1 MCLNK
6 CQRVAQCE
14 RQRAMGWRNMESS
27 AGSRKFHESNSAE
40 SMPLWTESTMLA
52 TGSSLLCNRQELALP
67 ALNHQSRTRA
77 RSRPTVW
84 QHVTGSQRLE
94 ILDKSL
100 RKELPADS

>member
-1 MCLNK
+1 MDGEHDAGNWVF
-6 CQRVAQCE
+6 VALQ
-14 RQRAMGWRNMESS
+14 QARAGI
-27 AGSRKFHESNSAE
+27 
-40 SMPLWTESTMLA
+40 
-52 TGSSLLCNRQELALP
+52 TGI
-67 ALNHQSRTRA
+67 LNHQSRTRA